1 MNHLT
6 DEQLVE
12 HYFGEGA
19 NRVATE
25 THLRV
30 CARCE
35 QAYDEI
41 SNVLRVRGPEP
52 PARQAGYGKRVWQSI
67 QAQLRPY
74 PGKPRPRYFT
84 MPRLVLAGTCLAG
97 LTAAFV
103 GGTLWERSRTHSQ
116 LAGNPSQVKERMA
129 LYILDDHLDRS
140 ERLLVQL
147 NHAGTDTGDGD
158 AVLQAEARQLLP
170 DNRLYRQALSGGSDP
185 IMNAALEHLERVLL
199 EMANSPNGLNG
210 DDITRIEQEMNTDSL
225 LFQIRVLRARSP
237 RPEPKLELTQKGA
250 SI

>member
-6 DEQLVE
+6 DEQLIE
-12 HYFGEGA
+12 HYFGEGG
-19 NRVATE
+19 NRIAAE

-35 QAYDEI
+35 QVYEEI
-41 SNVLRVRGPEP
+41 SSVLRVRGPEP
-52 PARQAGYGKRVWQSI
+52 PEQQPEYGKRVWQSI

-74 PGKPRPRYFT
+74 PAKPRRRYFT

-97 LTAAFV
+97 LTAAFI
-103 GGTLWERSRTHSQ
+103 GGTLWERSRAHDSV
-116 LAGNPSQVKERMA
+116 AENSAQVKERMA

-147 NHAGTDTGDGD
+147 NHAGAD
-158 AVLQAEARQLLP
+158 AGQIDSVLQAEARQLLP
-170 DNRLYRQALSGGSDP
+170 DNRLYRQALSSGSDP
-185 IMNAALEHLERVLL
+185 IMNAALEHLERVLV
-199 EMANSPNGLNG
+199 EVANSPNGLSS

-237 RPEPKLELTQKGA
+237 RNESRYESTRKG